1 MTVDHSFMKQF
12 LNQWRSRA
20 QRKVGVVGFLVVLL
34 YAYAATASAAE
45 LQKSGEF
52 QGSWGAVGTTQSLAL
67 GESRFASIVRLQGT
81 IVIKSSHGFTRAMQA
96 DCVGLNLK
104 DERTTG
110 SGRCLWTDSDG
121 DGVVSDFTGELSGT
135 DSKVRGRFISGTGK
149 YTGIEGGYELDWRY
163 LRGIEE
169 EGTINGYSTSL
180 TGSWKLP

>member
-1 MTVDHSFMKQF
+1 MTIDHSFMKQF
-12 LNQWRSRA
+12 LNQRRSRA
-20 QRKVGVVGFLVVLL
+20 QRKVGVVGFLAVLL

-52 QGSWGAVGTTQSLAL
+52 QGSWVAVGTTQSLAL

-121 DGVVSDFTGELSGT
+121 HGVVSDVTGALSGT
-135 DSKVRGRFISGTGK
+135 DSKVRGRFISGTGR

-169 EGTINGYSTSL
+169 EGTINGYATSL